1 MNLARQASGV
11 MLRQRAHALHNRI
24 FSKVYLHGFDLLIT
38 IATGDGLHVNDSR
51 NVVLLSK
58 SEVGVRHQD
67 LGTWEYSKPIQ
78 SLKVNWS
85 P

>member
-67 LGTWEYSKPIQ
+67 LVTWEYSKPIQ